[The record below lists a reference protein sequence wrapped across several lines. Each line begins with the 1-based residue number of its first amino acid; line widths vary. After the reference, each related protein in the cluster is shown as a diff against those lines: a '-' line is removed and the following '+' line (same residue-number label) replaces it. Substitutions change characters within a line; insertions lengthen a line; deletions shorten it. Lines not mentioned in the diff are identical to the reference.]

1 MSAISSVRIR
11 WRRARRRS
19 ARAVADAGA
28 VGGRGGARAGQ
39 GVDEL
44 PAAEAGEAGAH
55 GVGGGGQ
62 QGGDLPVG
70 GDAGLHRAAA
80 PGQEHPDLFAGAG
93 AGLGHGQGVGLGQCS
108 AGGGVGVDRIGLA
121 AAALGALGTDDLADR
136 RAGGPQGA
144 GQARPGGAGALDA
157 DHPNA
162 PVGADE
168 VVQPVVARRGRRD
181 PHVAQPCA
189 GRRVQDRD
197 VVGVLVGVDP
207 RDDPGL
213 VVGSVPGAR
222 PGGVCHHDDAP
233 SSWWARRSGP
243 SRQDVDGALQAR
255 IRSCRAPTGAGGSPA
270 GRDADR
276 SRPGQTPGAASQIP
290 GHTPPPDR
298 HLHSPRPNL
307 LQRRSGPGSAVRESA
322 EYQRSSSGAPARSG
336 PLQQIWTNSA
346 PLAPP
351 GRAPSDQF
359 APRRPRRTPR
369 HRPQSPTGPAPH
381 RTIRPRL
388 RSGWRSGRIHD
399 TLITNV

>member
-1 MSAISSVRIR
+1 MSAISSVRIW
-11 WRRARRRS
+11 WRRTRAAQCPRGRRC
-19 ARAVADAGA
+19 GG
-28 VGGRGGARAGQ
+28 VGGRCGARAGQ
-39 GVDEL
+39 GADEL
-44 PAAEAGEAGAH
+44 PTAEAGEAGAH

-80 PGQEHPDLFAGAG
+80 LDQEHPDLFAGAG

-121 AAALGALGTDDLADR
+121 AATLGALGTDDLADR

-144 GQARPGGAGALDA
+144 GQARPVGAGALDA

-222 PGGVCHHDDAP
+222 PGGVRHHDDAP

-276 SRPGQTPGAASQIP
+276 TATRADPRGRQSNSGSHAPAGQALTFSTSKSVAKAPRAGIGGEKNRGTPTILF
-290 GHTPPPDR
+290 H
-298 HLHSPRPNL
+298 
-307 LQRRSGPGSAVRESA
+307 RSGPIRAFATDLDNPRRRGRVF
-322 EYQRSSSGAPARSG
+322 
-336 PLQQIWTNSA
+336 TT
-346 PLAPP
+346 PLA
-351 GRAPSDQF
+351 
-359 APRRPRRTPR
+359 RRCPEVAVFDP
-369 HRPQSPTGPAPH
+369 
-381 RTIRPRL
+381 
-388 RSGWRSGRIHD
+388 
-399 TLITNV
+399 

>member
-80 PGQEHPDLFAGAG
+80 LDQEHPDLFAGAG

-144 GQARPGGAGALDA
+144 GQARPVGAGALDA

-276 SRPGQTPGAASQIP
+276 SRPGQTPG
-290 GHTPPPDR
+290 PPVKFR
-298 HLHSPRPNL
+298 
-307 LQRRSGPGSAVRESA
+307 V
-322 EYQRSSSGAPARSG
+322 
-336 PLQQIWTNSA
+336 T
-346 PLAPP
+346 
-351 GRAPSDQF
+351 
-359 APRRPRRTPR
+359 RPRRTGTYILHVQICCKGAPGRDRPR
-369 HRPQSPTGPAPH
+369 EEARNINDPPPALRLDPGLCNRFGQTAPLWRPRGGPRRTNSPHDDRGAPPDTALSPRPDPH
-381 RTIRPRL
+381 RTGRL
-388 RSGWRSGRIHD
+388 GPASGQGGAPAESMTR
-399 TLITNV
+399 